1 MNRRVRTEILVK
13 SNLEFLKKLSNLI
26 NQNYEINI
34 IEKPNKGLLMMK
46 LRESAQKQLFY
57 IGELL
62 VSEAKV
68 MINNNLGLGIIQG
81 DNLDKAYHLAVIDA
95 AYNSNIK
102 ELDEINI
109 NIKNEEKKLN
119 KKNQIK
125 VNKILKTKVN
135 FETLDEEVKA

>member
-81 DNLDKAYHLAVIDA
+81 DNLDKAYHLTVIDT